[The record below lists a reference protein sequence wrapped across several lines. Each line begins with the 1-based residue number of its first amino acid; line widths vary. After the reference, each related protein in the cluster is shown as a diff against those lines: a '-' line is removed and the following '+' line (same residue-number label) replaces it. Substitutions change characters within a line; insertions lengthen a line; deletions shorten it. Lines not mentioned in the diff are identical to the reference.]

1 MVFKRFRLNCALRL
15 LLVCGTIFFFFYLVF
30 RSNLYATIFIVG
42 LLIIIQVYFLFK
54 YVERTNR
61 DLTRFLQSIK
71 YSDFTLPFTGGIKGT
86 KFDELNSAFKEV
98 IKAFQHTRM
107 EKEEHFRYLQT
118 VVQHIGIG
126 LIAFKSNGEIELVNN
141 AAKRLLNISH
151 LRMIS
156 QLEAINPELA
166 NKLTKINPGEK
177 RQLRLQIDGE
187 TLLLSIYATGF
198 ILHQQRYTLVSLQNI
213 QSELEEKEMESWQ
226 NLIRVL
232 THEIMNSI
240 TPIASLASTA
250 TDLLSP
256 KPNDLPPDQEASKD
270 ALDAVK
276 TIQRRSTAL
285 MNFVDDYRKLTRLP
299 KPNFEIFPI
308 RELFLRTERLL
319 KDQLLKE
326 SISFETSIDPETL
339 ELTADSG
346 LIEQVLINLCK
357 NSMEALR
364 ETTNPLIKIVA
375 KTDGSGNPIIQ
386 VIDNGPGIKAEVVEK
401 VFIPFFTTK
410 KEGSGIGLSLS
421 KQIMR
426 LHKGTI
432 TITSTPDVETIFALR
447 F

>member
-1 MVFKRFRLNCALRL
+1 MVYKSFRFNCAIRL
-15 LLVCGTIFFFFYLVF
+15 LLVCATTFLFFYLVF
-30 RSNLYATIFIVG
+30 RTNLFATIFIVG
-42 LLIIIQVYFLFK
+42 LLVVLQVYFLFK

-71 YSDFTLPFTGGIKGT
+71 YSDFTQPFISPVKGT
-86 KFDELNSAFKEV
+86 KFDELNSAFSEV
-98 IKAFQHTRM
+98 VNAFQRTRM

-126 LIAFKSNGEIELVNN
+126 LIAFKSDGEVELFNN
-141 AAKRLLNISH
+141 AAKRMLNISH
-151 LRMIS
+151 LRMIP
-156 QLEAINPELA
+156 QLTAISPDLV
-166 NKLTKINPGEK
+166 NKLTEIRPGEK
-177 RQLRLQIDGE
+177 QQLKLQLDGD
-187 TLLLSIYATGF
+187 TLLLSMYATGF
-198 ILHQQRYTLVSLQNI
+198 ILRQQRYTLVSLQNI

-250 TDLLSP
+250 TELLSP
-256 KPNDLPPDQEASKD
+256 KPGDLPSDDETTKD
-270 ALDAVK
+270 VLVAVK
-276 TIQRRSTAL
+276 TIQKRSTAL

-299 KPNFEIFPI
+299 KPNFEVFQIQ
-308 RELFLRTERLL
+308 ELFLRTERLL
-319 KDQLLKE
+319 KDQLKKE
-326 SISFETSIDPETL
+326 SIGFETSINPETL
-339 ELTADSG
+339 ELTADPG

-357 NSMEALR
+357 NSIEALR
-364 ETTNPLIKIVA
+364 ETPNPLIRLIA

-386 VIDNGPGIKAEVVEK
+386 VIDNGPGIKAEVVDK

-426 LHKGTI
+426 LHRGI
-432 TITSTPDVETIFALR
+432 ISINSTPNVETVVSLR